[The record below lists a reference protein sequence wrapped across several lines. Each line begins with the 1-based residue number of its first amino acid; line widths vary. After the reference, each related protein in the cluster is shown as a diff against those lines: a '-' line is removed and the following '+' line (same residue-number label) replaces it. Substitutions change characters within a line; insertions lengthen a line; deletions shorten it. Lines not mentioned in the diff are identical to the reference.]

1 MNMPLA
7 TDHTPAWLARFR
19 VEPKAALDAMLR
31 GLARVPPYERAAPP
45 DILDRLFGGLPA
57 DDPDLCLLD
66 ETLRDWLAARRMD
79 MDPERHAEY
88 GLSRFV
94 TETMGALSTIW
105 LLDLPR
111 SGAWIQD
118 NFLELTR
125 RVGPLRLS
133 EAWDLPRAL
142 TQAAALTQTDQR
154 LRFYWLRLCKDAARP
169 SLRDM
174 IDPALSGL
182 SNLPDAKGHGA
193 SPELIAGLARF
204 GAGLA
209 STPRDQRDFLR
220 RWRAL
225 KARFPRTGKTW
236 RGLWQAPLTNR
247 QYRDQPF
254 IDWLKESEPAL
265 RGKWTG
271 KPPAPPTKQQ
281 LDGLFQRLRRGERA
295 TLLPEIQR
303 VLDGYEHHAEA
314 TGDDYFFVRSA
325 CNLGKAVLPWAP
337 GYALAWARDALRWSP
352 NDSHAWDLRGSAL
365 NRLGHPDIAQ
375 AVYWE
380 AVRRLPDNAVVRNQL
395 ARLLVDQ
402 GRESEAENLFREA
415 HTRDPDDA
423 VAPNELAR
431 LLAHT
436 GREAEAEVL
445 FRETYAR
452 DPGDAV
458 ARVELARL
466 LARTGR
472 QGEAEALLRRTFQDL
487 PDDPI
492 APYLL
497 AQYLI
502 AWGRPEEAAAVHTH
516 YVQTFGEDERSTV
529 LRRLLDAGAES
540 VAEVRQQLADHD
552 PYAEPDMESVA
563 SDAKATECQAVREA
577 GDWGALPPEPGMYPV
592 RSDAE
597 IAEYEAVREKEAHD
611 ALYPEPGTQS
621 VESDAETTNR
631 AAALEGEKRGA
642 PFLRRAAGAGRADL
656 LFRIRDA
663 ATAEQ
668 TLAELLADDPGDLY
682 PQVVWALHV
691 PGRRTALAGHYREAL
706 GALAPHLAAAG
717 PETPTS
723 HWEHLYEA
731 FPERRRLIDFTRL
744 MRSGYEEAVATRLG
758 DWIAGEEDDADAFL
772 RACLKKTVAEDGCI
786 DPAAPGLEDLL
797 NAGILAAVDLGDGI
811 LGQAA

>member
-1 MNMPLA
+1 M
-7 TDHTPAWLARFR
+7 WLERFR
-19 VEPKAALDAMLR
+19 VEPKATLDAMLR
-31 GLARVPPYERAAPP
+31 GLAWVPPYERAAPP

-66 ETLRDWLAARRMD
+66 ETLRGWLADRHMA

-125 RVGPLRLS
+125 RAAPLRLS

-142 TQAAALTQTDQR
+142 AQAAALTQTDQR
-154 LRFYWLRLCKDAARP
+154 LRFYWRRLCKDAARP

-174 IDPALSGL
+174 IDSALSGL
-182 SNLPDAKGHGA
+182 SNLPDTKGRGA
-193 SPELIAGLARF
+193 SPELIAGVARV

-209 STPRDQRDFLR
+209 STPRDQLDFLR

-225 KARFPRTGKTW
+225 KAHFPRIGKTW

-295 TLLPEIQR
+295 ILLPEIQR

-325 CNLGKAVLPWAP
+325 CNLGKAVLPWVP
-337 GYALAWARDALRWSP
+337 DHALAWARDALRWSP
-352 NDSHAWDLRGSAL
+352 NNGHAWDLRGRAL
-365 NRLGHPDIAQ
+365 THLGHPDIAQ

-402 GRESEAENLFREA
+402 GRELEAENLFREA
-415 HTRDPDDA
+415 R
-423 VAPNELAR
+423 V
-431 LLAHT
+431 
-436 GREAEAEVL
+436 
-445 FRETYAR
+445 R
-452 DPGDAV
+452 DPGNAV
-458 ARVELARL
+458 ARNELTRL
-466 LARTGR
+466 LARTDR
-472 QGEAEALLRRTFQDL
+472 KSEVEALLRRTIKDL
-487 PDDPI
+487 PDKPV

-502 AWGRPEEAAAVHTH
+502 AWGRPEEAAAVHAR
-516 YVQTFGEDERSTV
+516 YMRTFGENEWSTT
-529 LRRLLDAGAES
+529 LRRLLDAGAAG
-540 VAEVRQQLADHD
+540 VAEVRQHLADHD
-552 PYAEPDMESVA
+552 PYAEPDMEPVE
-563 SDAKATECQAVREA
+563 SDAKVTECQAVREA
-577 GDWGALPPEPGMYPV
+577 GDHGALHPGLVYPV
-592 RSDAE
+592 RSDGE
-597 IAEYEAVREKEAHD
+597 IAEYGAVREKEAQD
-611 ALYPEPGTQS
+611 APYLEPGTQPA
-621 VESDAETTNR
+621 ESRMPRPPSAWRHWREKS
-631 AAALEGEKRGA
+631 AAPRSC
-642 PFLRRAAGAGRADL
+642 
-656 LFRIRDA
+656 
-663 ATAEQ
+663 
-668 TLAELLADDPGDLY
+668 
-682 PQVVWALHV
+682 VVPLV
-691 PGRRTALAGHYREAL
+691 P
-706 GALAPHLAAAG
+706 AG
-717 PETPTS
+717 PTFCF
-723 HWEHLYEA
+723 A
-731 FPERRRLIDFTRL
+731 
-744 MRSGYEEAVATRLG
+744 SG
-758 DWIAGEEDDADAFL
+758 I
-772 RACLKKTVAEDGCI
+772 
-786 DPAAPGLEDLL
+786 P
-797 NAGILAAVDLGDGI
+797 
-811 LGQAA
+811 